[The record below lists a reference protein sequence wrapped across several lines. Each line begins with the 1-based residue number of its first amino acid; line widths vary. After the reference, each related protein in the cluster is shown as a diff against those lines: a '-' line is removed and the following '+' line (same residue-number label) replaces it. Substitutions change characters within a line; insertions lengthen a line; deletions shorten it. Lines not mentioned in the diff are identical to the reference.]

1 MTNPLPKPKYR
12 LLLCGRGE
20 CIARAQAL
28 QLETKLLALLA
39 QYGLDNPESIRYQLV
54 NCLNVCHSG
63 PILMVHPDGVMYR
76 QVDEAGLRRIVEE
89 HLLRGQPIAELQYH
103 LPPLQPRRN
112 VR

>member
-1 MTNPLPKPKYR
+1 MPNFLPKPKYR

-39 QYGLDNPESIRYQLV
+39 QYGLDNPEITRYQLV
-54 NCLNVCHSG
+54 NCLNACHSG
-63 PILMVHPDGVMYR
+63 PILMVHPDGVIYR
-76 QVDEAGLRRIVEE
+76 QVDEAGLRRIVDE
-89 HLLRGQPIAELQYH
+89 HLLQGRPVAELQYQ